1 MRENCHAPSLPSYL
15 FIPKQNDDI
24 VIAMG
29 NEELSSFQKRRV
41 KLNHRNYLLKVS
53 IMLIVALH

>member
-41 KLNHRNYLLKVS
+41 KLIIAIIY
-53 IMLIVALH
+53 